1 MEKIINN
8 IIRISKK
15 KGLSHENVAFELGIT
30 QPAYTKLLQNK
41 TKLTVER
48 MYKIAEILEVNVT
61 ELQGLDLDNQFNQT
75 NKDSATGHLYKEN
88 NSQQI
93 ENYYQENKEQ
103 NQRLLAQHEKIVALY
118 EQRLQDK
125 ETMIEMLRKKNGL

>member
-48 MYKIAEILEVNVT
+48 MYKIAEILEVSVA
-61 ELQGLDLDNQFNQT
+61 ELQDLEIKSQLNQT
-75 NKDSATGHLYKEN
+75 NKDNATGYL
-88 NSQQI
+88 QQI

-103 NQRLLAQHEKIVALY
+103 NQRLTAQHEKIVALY

-125 ETMIEMLRKKNGL
+125 ETMIEILRKRNGL

>member
-1 MEKIINN
+1 MEKIINS
-8 IIRISKK
+8 IVSISKE
-15 KGLSHENVAFELGIT
+15 KGLSHENMAFELNIS

-48 MYKIAEILEVNVT
+48 MYKIAEILEVSVLK
-61 ELQGLDLDNQFNQT
+61 LQGLEVDNQFNQT
-75 NKDSATGHLYKEN
+75 NKDYSTGQLFQT
-88 NSQQI
+88 QQI

-125 ETMIEMLRKKNGL
+125 EAMIEVLRSKIPK

>member
-8 IIRISKK
+8 IISICKK
-15 KGLSHENVAFELGIT
+15 KGLSHENMAFELGIS

-48 MYKIAEILEVNVT
+48 LYKIAEILEVSVLK
-61 ELQGLDLDNQFNQT
+61 LQGLEIDNQFNQT

-103 NQRLLAQHEKIVALY
+103 NQRLVAQHEKIVALY

-125 ETMIEMLRKKNGL
+125 DIVIELLKKK